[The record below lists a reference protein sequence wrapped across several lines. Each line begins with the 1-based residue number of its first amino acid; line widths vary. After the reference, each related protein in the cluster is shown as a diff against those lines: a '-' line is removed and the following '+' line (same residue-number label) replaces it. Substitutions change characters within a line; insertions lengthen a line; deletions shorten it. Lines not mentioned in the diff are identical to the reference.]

1 MGLFGK
7 GKGGGADGL
16 LAGAEMGMRKRGVSK
31 RRAYMTIGVV
41 IAVVLV
47 YYVYFLAVN
56 QTVVHAPATVNITTH
71 GTLFSINSNQYFIS
85 LASTSAA
92 NGKAY
97 VLVSTLPVLTNPV
110 LNVTLSLD
118 NITKV
123 NAGSQWSDMGIMMQS
138 MGRNSITVQV
148 SPLYTTLQIASSSSD
163 IRVVN
168 STLYKYGTGGTA
180 PTGGSG
186 GASTSTTTTTVG
198 TSASTTSIKA
208 ANTTAIAINTI
219 LQQNGMYAL
228 LLNYSVLYANTT
240 NCTLTKYNT
249 AYIKY
254 MHSNPKPPNDYDN
267 ASSMTPY
274 AMVSSTAG
282 SGSSYY
288 VNFTTKSRSS
298 FFDGKTAVSFN
309 ADTSSGTAKYT
320 ISSSG
325 IFEGQTY
332 AGMLSNYNAA
342 KLEGACGVEI

>member
-7 GKGGGADGL
+7 GKGPESIIANAD
-16 LAGAEMGMRKRGVSK
+16 MGMRKRGVSK

-41 IAVVLV
+41 IAVILV
-47 YYVYFLAVN
+47 YYVYFLSVN
-56 QTVVHAPATVNITTH
+56 QTVVQAPATVNITTH

-85 LASTSAA
+85 LASTSAQT
-92 NGKAY
+92 GRAY

-123 NAGSQWSDMGIMMQS
+123 NAGSSWADIGISMQS

-148 SPLYTTLQIASSSSD
+148 SPLYTTLQISPSSSD
-163 IRVVN
+163 IRIVN
-168 STLYKYGTGGTA
+168 STLYKYGNGSKGSA
-180 PTGGSG
+180 GVSG
-186 GASTSTTTTTVG
+186 GISSTSTATTTVG
-198 TSASTTSIKA
+198 SLASTTSIKA
-208 ANTTAIAINTI
+208 VNSTAIAINTI

-240 NCTLTKYNT
+240 NCTLTKYDT

-254 MHSNPKPPNDYDN
+254 MHSSPNPPNDYYN
-267 ASSMTPY
+267 ASGMTPY
-274 AMVSSTAG
+274 AMESSTAG
-282 SGSSYY
+282 SGSAYY
-288 VNFTTKSRSS
+288 FNFTTRSRSS
-298 FFDGKTAVSFN
+298 SFDGKTAVSFSI
-309 ADTSSGTAKYT
+309 DTSSGTAKYT
-320 ISSSG
+320 ISGSG

-342 KLEGACGVEI
+342 KAEGACGVEI

>member
-7 GKGGGADGL
+7 GNGPESIIAN
-16 LAGAEMGMRKRGVSK
+16 AGTGMRRRGVSK

-41 IAVVLV
+41 IAVILV
-47 YYVYFLAVN
+47 YYVYFLSVN

-85 LASTSAA
+85 LASTSAQS
-92 NGKAY
+92 GKAY

-123 NAGSQWSDMGIMMQS
+123 NAGSSWTDMGIMMQS

-148 SPLYTTLQIASSSSD
+148 SPLYTTLQIAPSSSD

-168 STLYKYGTGGTA
+168 STLYRYGSGGNVS
-180 PTGGSG
+180 TGGSG
-186 GASTSTTTTTVG
+186 GIATTSTTTTVG

-208 ANTTAIAINTI
+208 ANATAIAINTI

-254 MHSNPKPPNDYDN
+254 MHSNPKPPNDYYN

-274 AMVSSTAG
+274 AMVSYTTG
-282 SGSSYY
+282 SGSLYY
-288 VNFTTKSRSS
+288 VNFKTSSRSS
-298 FFDGKTAVSFN
+298 FFDGKTAVSFGI
-309 ADTSSGTAKYT
+309 DTASGTANYT
-320 ISSSG
+320 ISGSG